1 MNRFLLVFC
10 LALCVWTSQAV
21 AAESSAEKPIEIT
34 ADTGLEWNRDSK
46 TYVARGHAVASQN
59 GFSVEADVLTAE
71 YGDEKTGSGSITRLI
86 AEGNVKLVSG
96 ENTGFGDRAV
106 YDTLSGKAVLSGK
119 DVKVIGPN
127 LNIAAKDHIDYYAKE
142 GRIVATGRP
151 LVTQVDN
158 TLEADTITAWIW
170 MSSDTPPSSQ
180 NGQSLKKA
188 EADGNVIIHSGEEIS
203 TSQKAFYYGD
213 KNTAELIGSVKIAR
227 GPNRVEGDKAELDLT
242 TRISKIV
249 GTEGKAGRVKGVF
262 FPSAT
267 GEKTA
272 DKASPP
278 LATKDSQGKMPAS
291 GKQP

>member
-10 LALCVWTSQAV
+10 LALCVWSSRAV

-71 YGDEKTGSGSITRLI
+71 YGDEKSGSDSITRLI

-119 DVKVIGPN
+119 DVKVTGPN

-170 MSSDTPPSSQ
+170 MSSDTPPSNQ

-188 EADGNVIIHSGEEIS
+188 EAEGEVVIHSGEEIS
-203 TSQKAFYYGD
+203 TSQKPSITGI
-213 KNTAELIGSVKIAR
+213 KTQPNSSELSKLPEAPIGLKVIKLNWI
-227 GPNRVEGDKAELDLT
+227 
-242 TRISKIV
+242 
-249 GTEGKAGRVKGVF
+249 
-262 FPSAT
+262 
-267 GEKTA
+267 
-272 DKASPP
+272 
-278 LATKDSQGKMPAS
+278 
-291 GKQP
+291 